1 MHEDQPV
8 LLNVD
13 RAQRLMK
20 RDGLDGLVASG
31 LENCFY
37 SSGLWNEGQE
47 QYPYDEEAYV
57 VMTWDKP
64 AAGVMVVG
72 VAFAGAAVEMCPQ
85 LRDVIPFGRNFRTVS
100 TAQSLTAGERRFAQ
114 LAIDAPTTPS
124 AFDALVKSIDLSG
137 LSEATVGVDE
147 RGANPNL
154 LPQLAQRFP
163 KMNIRP
169 AFQLFREI
177 RMVKT
182 DEEIRRLVL
191 ALHGTEQA
199 ILAVGEAAAVG
210 VTEKDMYR
218 VAMAA
223 MVEADCLPLWAAIRF
238 GRNMALSLIPGSTP
252 LLKGD
257 YIFFDVG
264 CTYEGYRAD
273 IGRIYAMGEPSD
285 KLVKL
290 YHASK
295 EGQTRAFEL
304 LTPGRLVRDVFEGA
318 CERVREAGIPHYQR
332 RHIGHGIGIEWY
344 DQPILVPESRFA
356 IEAGMTLEVETPYY
370 EVGFGGTMI
379 EDTVL
384 VTADGVKNYTT
395 LDRDLRVLQA

>member
-20 RDGLDGLVASG
+20 CDGLDGLVASG

-64 AAGVMVVG
+64 AACVMVVG

-137 LSEATVGVDE
+137 RSEATVGVDE

-210 VTEKDMYR
+210 
-218 VAMAA
+218 
-223 MVEADCLPLWAAIRF
+223 
-238 GRNMALSLIPGSTP
+238 
-252 LLKGD
+252 
-257 YIFFDVG
+257 
-264 CTYEGYRAD
+264 
-273 IGRIYAMGEPSD
+273 
-285 KLVKL
+285 
-290 YHASK
+290 
-295 EGQTRAFEL
+295 
-304 LTPGRLVRDVFEGA
+304 
-318 CERVREAGIPHYQR
+318 
-332 RHIGHGIGIEWY
+332 
-344 DQPILVPESRFA
+344 
-356 IEAGMTLEVETPYY
+356 
-370 EVGFGGTMI
+370 
-379 EDTVL
+379 
-384 VTADGVKNYTT
+384 
-395 LDRDLRVLQA
+395 